1 MTVFKILTLATNE
14 LVLARHSETQ
24 HDEQIQLGAH
34 VGVSMEGQIQIQ
46 VGDYDY
52 KTHLGSLVYT
62 SPIQIEDDGE
72 MSGVFMQYR
81 DLYFDRSE
89 EHTSELQSL
98 MRISYAVFCLKK
110 KSENHIPQI
119 SRHIYSPTI
128 KIQTH

>member
-62 SPIQIEDDGE
+62 SPIQIADDGE
-72 MSGVFMQYR
+72 MSGVFMPYR
-81 DLYFDRSE
+81 DLYFD
-89 EHTSELQSL
+89 EHVSGMAAANLRATET
-98 MRISYAVFCLKK
+98 AVFA
-110 KSENHIPQI
+110 NF
-119 SRHIYSPTI
+119 
-128 KIQTH
+128 QTNVNRK